1 MRGPSQKG
9 SNIIHELLIKLLRE
23 SVDLVEV
30 ALGVFPN
37 GLADYK
43 RFRRNVRHSRIR
55 RARAGIPGDRRR
67 QGGV

>member
-43 RFRRNVRHSRIR
+43 VPSEHK
-55 RARAGIPGDRRR
+55 A
-67 QGGV
+67 